1 RGGHAGAGG
10 ALIVLAL
17 TTIGPAGT
25 PASTLVTALIR
36 VGLIVLSAFLMSRLA
51 RVVIGRVERAIRAGH
66 HGFAIEREKR
76 AATLGQVLR
85 SASWIVILVVS
96 LLMALRELGFDVTPA
111 LAAAGGFGLAAGLGA
126 QTLVRDWVGG
136 ILIIMDNQFAVG
148 DVVRAA
154 GVSGKV
160 ELVSLHH
167 TELRDGDG
175 ALHFIPN
182 SEIKVVTN
190 LSRSWSQPTVRVPID
205 IAEDPKRVLAVLQDE
220 LRRFGEEPTI
230 RAQLEGEP
238 RLLGIEDVYA
248 GYFTVLLQVKTNPG
262 QRLEMMRELRI
273 AVLHRLRQEGIS
285 VRPASATG
293 QTV

>member
-1 RGGHAGAGG
+1 MTAIH
-10 ALIVLAL
+10 
-17 TTIGPAGT
+17 PAGT
-25 PASTLVTALIR
+25 EATTLVTALIR
-36 VGLIVLSAFLMSRLA
+36 VGLIVLSAFLMSRIA
-51 RVVIGRVERAIRAGH
+51 RVLIGRMERAIKQSP
-66 HGFAIEREKR
+66 HGIAIEREKR
-76 AATLGQVLR
+76 ATTLGQVLR
-85 SASWIVILVVS
+85 NASWIVIIVVS

-126 QTLVRDWVGG
+126 QTLVRDWLGG
-136 ILIIMDNQFAVG
+136 ILIITDNQFAVG

-160 ELVSLHH
+160 EVVSLHH

-190 LSRSWSQPTVRVPID
+190 LSRSWSSPMVRVPID
-205 IAEDPKRVLAVLQDE
+205 IAEDPERVLAVLRDE
-220 LRRFGEEPTI
+220 LRKFAERP
-230 RAQLEGEP
+230 ALKAHLESEP

-248 GYFTVLLQVKTNPG
+248 GYFTVLMQVKTNPG

-273 AVLHRLRQEGIS
+273 AVLQRLRQEGIS
-285 VRPASATG
+285 VRPATAVG
-293 QTV
+293 GAA

>member
-1 RGGHAGAGG
+1 MTITPAGA
-10 ALIVLAL
+10 
-17 TTIGPAGT
+17 

-51 RVVIGRVERAIRAGH
+51 RVLIGRIEKAIRSGTQ
-66 HGFAIEREKR
+66 GFAIEREKR
-76 AATLGQVLR
+76 ATTLGQVLR
-85 SASWIVILVVS
+85 HASWIVIIIVS
-96 LLMALRELGFDVTPA
+96 FLMALRELGFDVTPA

-126 QTLVRDWVGG
+126 QTLVRDWLGG
-136 ILIIMDNQFAVG
+136 ILIITDNQFAVG

-160 ELVSLHH
+160 EVLSLHH

-182 SEIKVVTN
+182 SEMKVVTN

-205 IAEDPKRVLAVLQDE
+205 IAEDPKRVLAVLRDTLQKFAED
-220 LRRFGEEPTI
+220 PSVKPH
-230 RAQLEGEP
+230 LEGEP

-262 QRLEMMRELRI
+262 MRLEMMRELRI
-273 AVLHRLRQEGIS
+273 AVLHRLREEGIS
-285 VRPASATG
+285 VRPATAVG
-293 QTV
+293 GAAV

>member
-1 RGGHAGAGG
+1 MT
-10 ALIVLAL
+10 IVPP
-17 TTIGPAGT
+17 GS

-36 VGLIVLSAFLMSRLA
+36 VGLIILSAFLMSRIA
-51 RVVIGRVERAIRAGH
+51 RLLIGRIEKAIRSGTQ
-66 HGFAIEREKR
+66 GFAIEREKR
-76 AATLGQVLR
+76 ANTLGKMLR
-85 SASWIVILVVS
+85 NASWIVIIVVT
-96 LLMALRELGFDVTPA
+96 LLMGLRELGFDITPA

-126 QTLVRDWVGG
+126 QTLVRDWLGG
-136 ILIIMDNQFAVG
+136 ILIITDNQFAVG

-160 ELVSLHH
+160 EVVSLHH

-175 ALHFIPN
+175 ALHFVPN
-182 SEIKVVTN
+182 GEIKVVTN

-205 IAEDPKRVLAVLQDE
+205 IGEDPKRVLAVLRDE
-220 LRRFGEEPTI
+220 LQKFGEDPSVK
-230 RAQLEGEP
+230 AHLEGEP

-285 VRPASATG
+285 VRPSTATG
-293 QTV
+293 TPV